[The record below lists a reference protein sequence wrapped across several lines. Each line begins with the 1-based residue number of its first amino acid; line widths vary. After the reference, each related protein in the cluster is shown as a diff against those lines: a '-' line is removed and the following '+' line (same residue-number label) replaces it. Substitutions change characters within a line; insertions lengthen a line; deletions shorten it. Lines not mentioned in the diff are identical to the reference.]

1 MEDESILAEE
11 DRVQIPKGP
20 VGIKDIAVALGL
32 SIGTVDR
39 ALHGRQGINA
49 MTRSRVLSMA
59 QTLGYRPNVA
69 ARNLKLKRKIRIAVH
84 LPREIAA
91 FFDILTEGIREAAAP
106 FLSTVELEFRT
117 HSRLGVGD
125 VDLIRQALEEQT
137 NGIILAPGH
146 PNDLKPWIRKAA
158 RNHIPV
164 VCVATDAP
172 KTERLTAVSTDPY
185 TSGAIVAELFLRTV
199 RNPGL
204 VLVVTGDL
212 STYDHAEK
220 LRGFKE
226 FLGT

>member
-106 FLSTVELEFRT
+106 FLSTVEMEFRT
-117 HSRLGVGD
+117 HSRLRVGD
-125 VDLIRQALEEQT
+125 IDLIRQALEGHAGQT
-137 NGIILAPGH
+137 NGIILAPGN
-146 PNDLKPWIRKAA
+146 PDDLKPWIRKAA
-158 RNHIPV
+158 RRQIPV
-164 VCVATDAP
+164 VCV
-172 KTERLTAVSTDPY
+172 
-185 TSGAIVAELFLRTV
+185 
-199 RNPGL
+199 
-204 VLVVTGDL
+204 
-212 STYDHAEK
+212 
-220 LRGFKE
+220 
-226 FLGT
+226 